1 MVNSWLFL
9 LGGDRFYFGDD
20 IAEVIDRV
28 GLTVSLVVV
37 VVFVALLPSTVVA
50 SELVPQTPG
59 LTEASDGRRARI

>member
-37 VVFVALLPSTVVA
+37 VVFVALFAVYRRRV
-50 SELVPQTPG
+50 
-59 LTEASDGRRARI
+59 RARATDTGSD